1 MKRSTL
7 KWTENILMNIDLH
20 IGISISQSIIEAHG
34 GKIFVESELNYGSTF
49 YIEFPS
55 NNTEA

>member
-1 MKRSTL
+1 MKHLTVKRP
-7 KWTENILMNIDLH
+7 ENILMNIVLC

-34 GKIFVESELNYGSTF
+34 GKIFVACELNYGSTF